1 MLGVDNIA
9 RYTQIFKKIFPKVFF
24 QLNFSPRISRIF
36 GWKVHIPEIQ
46 QFLVLPENFPGNFC
60 TICCCFQILESFGWM
75 ESAVTM
81 STDIH
86 WATERLTD
94 SRVSY
99 RSVFNLPYFEY
110 EFPLFVAH
118 TICRWKRKFLFNLRR
133 DFTYNIHRHQI
144 LPDNSSSLGLVEKW
158 RNCYHHIFH
167 WMIWKDTER

>member
-1 MLGVDNIA
+1 MLGVDNLV

-46 QFLVLPENFPGNFC
+46 QFLELPENFPGNFC

-75 ESAVTM
+75 ESTVTM

-86 WATERLTD
+86 WATEKLTD

-99 RSVFNLPYFEY
+99 KSV
-110 EFPLFVAH
+110 
-118 TICRWKRKFLFNLRR
+118 FNLRR

-167 WMIWKDTER
+167 WMIWKDTES